1 MSALPIFEGIGK
13 LTEPARLGM
22 DQISH
27 LNEMARICIGE
38 TVDHLALLVGPSCKV
53 VEIFAAP
60 EAVGAET
67 IEHMRGIGLADI
79 QPLR

>member
-1 MSALPIFEGIGK
+1 
-13 LTEPARLGM
+13 M

-38 TVDHLALLVGPSCKV
+38 PVDHLALLVRPSCKV

-60 EAVGAET
+60 EEPVGAET
-67 IEHMRGIGLADI
+67 IEHMRGIGFADI

>member
-1 MSALPIFEGIGK
+1 MS
-13 LTEPARLGM
+13 
-22 DQISH
+22 
-27 LNEMARICIGE
+27 ARICIGE
-38 TVDHLALLVGPSCKV
+38 PVDHLALLVGLSCKV

-60 EAVGAET
+60 EEAVGAET

>member
-1 MSALPIFEGIGK
+1 MSARIGV
-13 LTEPARLGM
+13 
-22 DQISH
+22 
-27 LNEMARICIGE
+27 GE

-79 QPLR
+79 QPRR